1 MELYLPPKASFAL
14 CPALHTTTI
23 DSSAVP
29 VLCSMPPAPPAPASC
44 RPPPPRL
51 YCVSPDLPRF
61 HLLSA
66 APLPLGQT
74 QVPLGCL
81 DSFPSSLAFV
91 LPLHTQRCALPVTSV
106 PQLSVFFLLTV
117 LDDSDLPVHTAIW
130 TRTGM

>member
-1 MELYLPPKASFAL
+1 MELYLAPKASFAL

-23 DSSAVP
+23 DSSAIS
-29 VLCSMPPAPPAPASC
+29 VLCSMPPAVGSC
-44 RPPPPRL
+44 QLPTPPPL
-51 YCVSPDLPRF
+51 ASTVSSLISPGF

-66 APLPLGQT
+66 APLPL
-74 QVPLGCL
+74 PLGCL

-91 LPLHTQRCALPVTSV
+91 PPLHTQRSALPITSV

-130 TRTGM
+130 TRRR